1 MQRLLN
7 RIFSYFDID
16 RQIERDFRNYSSIVI
31 FSLSSVTLN
40 RKYQYRKIISNSAT
54 FMPIYVQF
62 VLLF

>member
-40 RKYQYRKIISNSAT
+40 RKYQYRKIISSSAT